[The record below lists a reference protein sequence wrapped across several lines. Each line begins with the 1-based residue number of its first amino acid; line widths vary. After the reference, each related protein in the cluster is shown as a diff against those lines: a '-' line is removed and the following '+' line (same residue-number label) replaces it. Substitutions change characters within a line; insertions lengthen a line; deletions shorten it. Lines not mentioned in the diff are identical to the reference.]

1 MRDQL
6 QAIIDAKTEDDILD
20 AFDNYL
26 RDFQG
31 INSANNHLIYSNL
44 DALFSKPELHAIKSL
59 DNAKRL
65 GFISIQVND
74 NLSEK
79 SGKKSQYDLAKTLL
93 KENERYFDYGIFLF
107 YDTECNFRYS
117 LIFNTIQEN
126 KRAFNTYKR
135 YTYFVDNTQPNTTFL
150 NRIAP
155 LQYDSL
161 EKIVEAFSV
170 EKVNEEFYRSIAN
183 WFHKLVGAKT
193 AKKDYETLFTLPSAD
208 PETNHKLYQDFA
220 VRLIGRIV
228 FVWFL
233 KFKKDTQGK
242 GLIPDEL
249 ISNKAVQQYPD
260 YYHHI
265 LEKVFFEI
273 LNKKKRDA
281 VVLETIQEYVDNIPY
296 LNGGLFEPLL
306 EDYYEVDMM
315 TGYSEYH
322 NTLRIDDGLFT
333 DLFSILEQYNFTIDE
348 NSASDIEVSV
358 DPEMLGRIFENLLG
372 EINPETGETARK
384 STGSFYTPR
393 SIVEYMVRQTLL
405 QYLEDKTDIKQSILE
420 ELCYEGAEVQLKQQ
434 EVLSIIQA
442 LDELKI
448 LDPACG
454 SGAYPMGILQQILII
469 LKNIDSDNS
478 LWLDTMLATIP
489 DETMRNEIRA
499 NTAIDYIRKLGV
511 IQRSIFGVDIQ
522 ESAVEISRLRFFLS
536 LIVDQSIDSDKKDRG
551 IQALPNLDFKFVSAN
566 TLISLPKG
574 GTWEDSGLEDQ
585 YIKKLKI
592 YFGQFFSSH
601 GEEKKDLAFKITQ
614 AQKSLA
620 NTMRKG
626 SFKAGIADKIADWEP
641 FSHKATDWFDP
652 EWMFGV
658 TEGFDIVIGNPPY
671 IGEKGHKD
679 IFEALKK
686 SSLGE
691 KFYQGKMDIFYFFF
705 HIGLDLL
712 KPGGVLSYITTNYF
726 TTATGGTKLR
736 LDLKMRSDIL
746 ELINFGELKVFKSAA
761 GQHNMI
767 TILQKKS
774 FDSQNKKAKTSI
786 TQNTGYIGQSV
797 VKDILELKD
806 HNTEYF
812 KIPQDSLYDKNG
824 YIKLTAGEIDTVLDK
839 MIEVSIYDLGNIC
852 NINQGIVT
860 GADKVTA
867 KHLREHSWDKEVGDG
882 IFVLSKE
889 EVKSIKGKR
898 YLKNW
903 YKNSDIKRFNVN
915 TDTNQK
921 LLYID
926 NDFDEL
932 ELDIVEHLEQFKK
945 NLQKRREVHKGSR
958 RWFEL
963 WRAREEHIFEGEK
976 IVSPQRSKVN
986 TFGYN
991 NTEWYAASDVF
1002 FITKPKYKF
1011 SLKVLVGILN
1021 SKIIYQWLYYRGKR
1035 KGYMLEL
1042 TAKPLSE
1049 IPIPDIDEV
1058 TKQNIAKQIEA
1069 LVDQILEAKQ
1079 NYPEADT
1086 TNLESQIDE
1095 LVMDLYDLTEEERDI
1110 VRGRS

>member
-1 MRDQL
+1 MKDQL
-6 QAIIDAKTEDDILD
+6 QAIIQAKTEEDILD

-26 RDFQG
+26 RDFSG
-31 INSANNHLIYSNL
+31 INSPNNHLIYSNL
-44 DALFSKPELHAIKSL
+44 DSLFSKPELHAIKSL
-59 DNAKRL
+59 ENGKRL

-150 NRIAP
+150 KRIAP
-155 LQYDSL
+155 LQYDNL
-161 EKIVEAFSV
+161 EQIVEAFSV
-170 EKVNEEFYRSIAN
+170 EKVNEEFYRSIAT

-193 AKKDYETLFTLPSAD
+193 AKENYETLFTLPSAD

-233 KFKKDTQGK
+233 KFKKDIYGQ
-242 GLIPDEL
+242 GLIPDQL
-249 ISNKAVQQYPD
+249 ISSKAVQHYPD

-265 LEKVFFEI
+265 VEKVFFEI
-273 LNKKKRDA
+273 LNKKRRDNI
-281 VVLETIQEYVDNIPY
+281 VIDSIKEYADNIPY
-296 LNGGLFEPLL
+296 LNGGLFEPLI
-306 EDYYEVDMM
+306 EDYYEVDII

-333 DLFSILEQYNFTIDE
+333 ELFNILEQYNFTIDE

-405 QYLEDKTDIKQSILE
+405 QYLEDKTSLEKKQLE
-420 ELCYEGAEVQLKQQ
+420 PLFYEGTQVELDQK
-434 EVLSIIQA
+434 EILSIIKS

-478 LWLDTMLATIP
+478 LWLEQILSTIT
-489 DETMRNEIRA
+489 DETLKKEIRA

-574 GTWEDSGLEDQ
+574 GTWEDSGLETN
-585 YIKKLKI
+585 YINKLKI

-601 GEEKKDLAFKITQ
+601 GEEKKDLALKITQ

-641 FSHKATDWFDP
+641 FSHKGTDWFDP

-671 IGEKGHKD
+671 IQLQKKELIPEYMSKAYKAEGYLTFKSTGDIYALFYEKG
-679 IFEALKK
+679 F
-686 SSLGE
+686 
-691 KFYQGKMDIFYFFF
+691 
-705 HIGLDLL
+705 DLL
-712 KPGGVLSYITTNYF
+712 RKDGILCYITSNKWMRAGYGEVLRGYF
-726 TTATGGTKLR
+726 AEYTIPLQLIDFGG
-736 LDLKMRSDIL
+736 
-746 ELINFGELKVFKSAA
+746 FKVFKSATVDTNIYLA
-761 GQHNMI
+761 KKGNTDFYYLKAVHFKNDFKQGDTLSDYINQNSL
-767 TILQKKS
+767 ILNNLSKDTWFIGS
-774 FDSQNKKAKTSI
+774 KAEIALKEKI
-786 TQNTGYIGQSV
+786 EKLG
-797 VKDILELKD
+797 KPLKD
-806 HNTEYF
+806 WDV
-812 KIPQDSLYDKNG
+812 KINYGIKTGFNEAFIIDSETRTRL
-824 YIKLTAGEIDTVLDK
+824 IKEDPKSEEIIK
-839 MIEVSIYDLGNIC
+839 PI
-852 NINQGIVT
+852 
-860 GADKVTA
+860 
-867 KHLREHSWDKEVGDG
+867 LRG
-882 IFVLSKE
+882 
-889 EVKSIKGKR
+889 R
-898 YLKNW
+898 
-903 YKNSDIKRFNVN
+903 DIKRYGYDFANLYVIIVKFGFAKELENYPAILNHLTQFEEKLRSRGQCN
-915 TDTNQK
+915 TSRTGKKITGRKGDTGQHHW
-921 LLYID
+921 
-926 NDFDEL
+926 L
-932 ELDIVEHLEQFKK
+932 ELDNNPNDLYLQQFAKEK
-945 NLQKRREVHKGSR
+945 VVWTPVNSEYSFSVVDSDIYMNNSLFMITGGSPR
-958 RWFEL
+958 YLCAYF
-963 WRAREEHIFEGEK
+963 
-976 IVSPQRSKVN
+976 
-986 TFGYN
+986 
-991 NTEWYAASDVF
+991 
-1002 FITKPKYKF
+1002 
-1011 SLKVLVGILN
+1011 N
-1021 SKIIYQWLYYRGKR
+1021 SKLFR
-1035 KGYMLEL
+1035 KYITYLL
-1042 TAKPLSE
+1042 DSE
-1049 IPIPDIDEV
+1049 TSYTYGSKSVIEKSPIPILDNSARQTIS
-1058 TKQNIAKQIEA
+1058 KQIEY
-1069 LVDQILEAKQ
+1069 LVNQILEAKKQ
-1079 NYPEADT
+1079 NKDTDT
-1086 TNLESQIDE
+1086 TNLEAEIDE
-1095 LVMDLYDLTEEERDI
+1095 LVMDLYELTEEEREI
-1110 VRGRS
+1110 VRR

>member
-6 QAIIDAKTEDDILD
+6 QAIIDAKTEDDILN
-20 AFDNYL
+20 AFEDYISAIPDIGEQREIPLIIHNHNPI
-26 RDFQG
+26 FQD
-31 INSANNHLIYSNL
+31 I
-44 DALFSKPELHAIKSL
+44 KLHAIKTL
-59 DNAKRL
+59 EQKKKL
-65 GFISIQVND
+65 GFISVQVNN

-150 NRIAP
+150 NRITP

-161 EKIVEAFSV
+161 EQIVEAFSV
-170 EKVNEEFYRSIAN
+170 EKVNEEFYREIAT

-193 AKKDYETLFTLPSAD
+193 TKTQYNTAFTLPSVD
-208 PETNHKLYQDFA
+208 SKTNHKIYQDFA
-220 VRLIGRIV
+220 VRLIGRLV

-242 GLIPDEL
+242 GLIPDAL
-249 ISNKAVQQYPD
+249 ISSQAVQNYPD
-260 YYHHI
+260 YYHSI

-281 VVLETIQEYVDNIPY
+281 VVLETIHEYVDNIPY

-306 EDYYEVDMM
+306 EDYYEVYMM

-333 DLFSILEQYNFTIDE
+333 NLFSILEQYNFTIDE

-372 EINPETGETARK
+372 EINPATGDTARK
-384 STGSFYTPR
+384 ATGSFYTPR

-420 ELCYEGAEVQLKQQ
+420 ELFYEGAQVHLSEKDI
-434 EVLSIIQA
+434 LSIIQA

-478 LWLDTMLATIP
+478 LWLDTILATIP

-566 TLISLPKG
+566 TLISLPKS
-574 GTWEDSGLEDQ
+574 GTLESYTLEKD
-585 YIKKLKI
+585 YINKLKI

-601 GEEKKDLAFKITQ
+601 EDEKKDIKDKINEVRISLLKIMKH
-614 AQKSLA
+614 KSW
-620 NTMRKG
+620 KG
-626 SFKAGIADKIADWEP
+626 DLADKIADWEP
-641 FSHKATDWFDP
+641 FLHKATDWFDP

-671 IGEKGHKD
+671 IQIQKKELIPEYMSKAYKAQGYLTFKSTGDIYALFYEKG
-679 IFEALKK
+679 F
-686 SSLGE
+686 
-691 KFYQGKMDIFYFFF
+691 
-705 HIGLDLL
+705 DLL
-712 KPGGVLSYITTNYF
+712 RKDGILCYITSNKWMRAGYGEVLRGYF
-726 TTATGGTKLR
+726 ADHTIPLQLIDFGG
-736 LDLKMRSDIL
+736 
-746 ELINFGELKVFKSAA
+746 FKVFKSATVDTNIYLA
-761 GQHNMI
+761 KKGNPDTYHLKAVHFKNDFKTGDSLSDYINQNS
-767 TILQKKS
+767 TII
-774 FDSQNKKAKTSI
+774 NKLSKDTWFIGSKAEIALKEKI
-786 TQNTGYIGQSV
+786 EKLG
-797 VKDILELKD
+797 KPLKD
-806 HNTEYF
+806 WDV
-812 KIPQDSLYDKNG
+812 KINYGIKTGLNEAFIIDEETKNKL
-824 YIKLTAGEIDTVLDK
+824 IKEDPKSEEIIK
-839 MIEVSIYDLGNIC
+839 PI
-852 NINQGIVT
+852 
-860 GADKVTA
+860 
-867 KHLREHSWDKEVGDG
+867 LRG
-882 IFVLSKE
+882 
-889 EVKSIKGKR
+889 R
-898 YLKNW
+898 
-903 YKNSDIKRFNVN
+903 DIKRYGYDFANIYLIA
-915 TDTNQK
+915 TFPALHLD
-921 LLYID
+921 ID
-926 NDFDEL
+926 NYPAIKNFLLDFDKDRLEQIGKTLLDGSKSRKKTGNKWFETQDQIGYWKEFSKEKVVWGNISYESRFSYSPDEL
-932 ELDIVEHLEQFKK
+932 MINAPANILTSDTESIKYLVACMNSSIFNWEFSSTGIDLGKAFEWKKQYVEQIHIPSYYGKKDIKLKIENIVEQ
-945 NLQKRREVHKGSR
+945 
-958 RWFEL
+958 
-963 WRAREEHIFEGEK
+963 IFIK
-976 IVSPQRSKVN
+976 IQ
-986 TFGYN
+986 
-991 NTEWYAASDVF
+991 E
-1002 FITKPKYKF
+1002 
-1011 SLKVLVGILN
+1011 
-1021 SKIIYQWLYYRGKR
+1021 
-1035 KGYMLEL
+1035 
-1042 TAKPLSE
+1042 
-1049 IPIPDIDEV
+1049 
-1058 TKQNIAKQIEA
+1058 
-1069 LVDQILEAKQ
+1069 
-1079 NYPEADT
+1079 EADT
-1086 TNLESQIDE
+1086 TDLEAQIDE
-1095 LVMDLYDLTEEERDI
+1095 LVMDLYELTEEERDI
-1110 VRGRS
+1110 VRGIEAG